1 MRLSIAELKE
11 VISTYVT
18 EDLVSNTSFNVTKNN
33 TAELIDK
40 IAKIFTID
48 NPFYDKL
55 SMFDGEELSFGKT
68 VEEWYQNLVLPQDYD
83 ESGEGALA
91 PTYPNYAPPTY
102 SYTIG
107 KKVIPV
113 TIRNNDLERAVHFVD
128 QYTELIN
135 TQTKRLYDSEA
146 LYRYGV
152 KKEMIARLIELCEK
166 AQTYGSLNAFDNE
179 MSAEIGSVWSNTD
192 ENASGIVVRK
202 YNAEDAT
209 SFEDAVNK
217 GYIVTYDLLTTVP
230 APVDATTGEN
240 FIEAVKKDIETASF
254 ANEGHSLNGNT
265 IGSEVG
271 LVLLVKKGVMPA
283 LQVKT
288 IAGAFHTEELAVPA
302 EIIVV
307 DDFGSYDGNAY
318 AVLMDRRGM
327 RLHNTYRAVR
337 ENFNGKGDFL
347 NLFLHTEN
355 TPHISRNTFI
365 KVYKNA

>member
-83 ESGEGALA
+83 ENGEGALA

-166 AQTYGSLNAFDNE
+166 AH
-179 MSAEIGSVWSNTD
+179 SAEGPFSASESYNIGQVVSNADESVT
-192 ENASGIVVRK
+192 GIFVRN
-202 YNAEDAT
+202 YIGNDAT
-209 SFEDAVNK
+209 TYEDAVKK
-217 GYIVTYDLLTTVP
+217 GFIVTYDLLTTVS

-307 DDFGSYDGNAY
+307 DDFGSYDGSAY

-355 TPHISRNTFI
+355 TPHISRNTFV
-365 KVYKNA
+365 KVYKGA

>member
-83 ESGEGALA
+83 ETGANALA

-107 KKVIPV
+107 KKTIPV
-113 TIRNNDLERAVHFVD
+113 TIRNNDLERAVHFVE
-128 QYTELIN
+128 QYRELIDV
-135 TQTKRLYDSEA
+135 QTKRLYDSEA

-152 KKEMIARLIELCEK
+152 KKEMLARLIELCEK
-166 AQTYGSLNAFDNE
+166 TD
-179 MSAEIGSVWSNTD
+179 SADGPFSSVDSYNIGDVVANSD
-192 ENASGIVVRK
+192 ESKFGIFVRK
-202 YNAEDAT
+202 YNGNEAT
-209 SFEDAVNK
+209 TYEDAVKK
-217 GYIVTYDLLTTVP
+217 GYIVTYDLLTEVP

-265 IGSEVG
+265 IGSETG
-271 LVLLVKKGVMPA
+271 LVLLVKKGVMPS

-288 IAGAFHTEELAVPA
+288 IAGAFHSEELAVPA
-302 EIIVV
+302 EIVVV
-307 DDFGSYDGNAY
+307 DDFGSYSGNAY

-337 ENFNGKGDFL
+337 ENFNGAGDFL
-347 NLFLHTEN
+347 NLFLQLEN
-355 TPHISRNTFI
+355 TPHISRNTFV